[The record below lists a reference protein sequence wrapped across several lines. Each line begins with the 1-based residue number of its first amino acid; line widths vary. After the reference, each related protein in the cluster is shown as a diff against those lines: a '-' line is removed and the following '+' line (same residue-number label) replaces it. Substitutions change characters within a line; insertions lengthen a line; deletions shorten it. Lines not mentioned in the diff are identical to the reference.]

1 MDAIG
6 FRPWVGG
13 VRRVTVPLTGYDLSA
28 DGARVA
34 LWGRADSANG
44 RGPGDT
50 VWCLDT
56 ASGEVACVLP
66 GDGPVLDARFTRPD
80 ELWVLRA
87 DATPQHAVLRV
98 HAIPDGGVLAQH
110 TLAGVDPGGR
120 IQWAPHGD
128 RVLIAHDLGPWDDAD
143 RRDAALW
150 HLCDAGTQTVLGQLN
165 PYAVWAW
172 SHTTQDTLDLVP
184 WGALRARLCPDGQ
197 RVAVRADAAVG
208 RREGALVLLDG
219 VDRRG
224 VAFPGA
230 APPRAAELVWLGP
243 TRVAE
248 LGFGPTPGL
257 HVTDAGEA
265 YAARWVPVAAEGA
278 RGPWTPDRA
287 TLALS
292 PDATRLL
299 VSAWRFAAG
308 PCRLGVWPLDD
319 RARDLPLA
327 AVEGSHPRS
336 FAACWLDDGALA
348 LVLEGGDGRV
358 RVVRYDPVTRAMTAG
373 RSVPFEAGSELFRL
387 RSPTGPWLGLD
398 WYDPTVR
405 GWRLALVPAAGL
417 GGST

>member
-1 MDAIG
+1 M
-6 FRPWVGG
+6 
-13 VRRVTVPLTGYDLSA
+13 
-28 DGARVA
+28 
-34 LWGRADSANG
+34 
-44 RGPGDT
+44 
-50 VWCLDT
+50 
-56 ASGEVACVLP
+56 
-66 GDGPVLDARFTRPD
+66 
-80 ELWVLRA
+80 
-87 DATPQHAVLRV
+87 
-98 HAIPDGGVLAQH
+98 
-110 TLAGVDPGGR
+110 
-120 IQWAPHGD
+120 
-128 RVLIAHDLGPWDDAD
+128 
-143 RRDAALW
+143 
-150 HLCDAGTQTVLGQLN
+150 
-165 PYAVWAW
+165 
-172 SHTTQDTLDLVP
+172 
-184 WGALRARLCPDGQ
+184 
-197 RVAVRADAAVG
+197 
-208 RREGALVLLDG
+208 
-219 VDRRG
+219 
-224 VAFPGA
+224 
-230 APPRAAELVWLGP
+230 WLGP

-308 PCRLGVWPLDD
+308 PCRLGVWPVDD

-327 AVEGSHPRS
+327 SVEGSHPRS

-358 RVVRYDPVTRAMTAG
+358 RVVRYDPDTRAVTAG

-398 WYDPTVR
+398 WYDPTVG